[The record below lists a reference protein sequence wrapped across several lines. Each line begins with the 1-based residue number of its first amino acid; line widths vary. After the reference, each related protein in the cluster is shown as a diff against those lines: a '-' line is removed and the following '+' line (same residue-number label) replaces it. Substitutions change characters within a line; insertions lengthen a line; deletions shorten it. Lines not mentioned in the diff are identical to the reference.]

1 MRKLLVLSSMLLA
14 IGSYAQDI
22 KSIDD
27 ICDTTP
33 TQECKNNPQDIKLL
47 QQMLNSDKS
56 INVKLD
62 IDGKWGKETKQAV
75 IKFQKTHHISPT
87 EGYVGYKTKNAL
99 KKYAKYTNSSH
110 KKIKKY
116 TKQHNKKC
124 YRCYAEF
131 KQNVNLKKSY
141 AVYTDKKLLAKA
153 KRARKKLIVDVS
165 EQRVRLYVNG
175 KVALD
180 APCTTGARHKFE
192 PNTKIY
198 RDKHTPLGT
207 YRIKEKIADKRST
220 IFGDIY
226 KNGRRIYHGDR
237 RKYRGSWKGVKFV
250 GASLKHWMRLTSG
263 GIGLHASK
271 YVKRYPGTNGCIR
284 LPYNVAHTLFAKV
297 DKGTVVKVVR

>member
-1 MRKLLVLSSMLLA
+1 MKKIFILASMALTLN
-14 IGSYAQDI
+14 AQAQNI
-22 KSIDD
+22 TKISD

-33 TQECKNNPQDIKLL
+33 TQECKNDTKDIKLL
-47 QQMLNSDKS
+47 QQMLNQDKS
-56 INVKLD
+56 IHTKLD
-62 IDGKWGKETKQAV
+62 IDGKWGKKTKQAV
-75 IKFQKTHHISPT
+75 IKFQKQHHISPV
-87 EGYVGYKTKNAL
+87 EGYVGSKTKKAL
-99 KKYAKYTNSSH
+99 LRYTKHSS
-110 KKIKKY
+110 KKY
-116 TKQHNKKC
+116 TKKYKQVCYSC
-124 YRCYAEF
+124 YREF

-165 EQRVRLYVNG
+165 EQRVRLFVNG

-180 APCTTGARHKFE
+180 APCTTGAKHKFE

-198 RDKHTPLGT
+198 RDKHTPVGT
-207 YRIKEKIADKRST
+207 YKIKEKIADKRST

-226 KNGRRIYHGDR
+226 KNGRRVYHGDR
-237 RKYRGSWKGVKFV
+237 RKYRGSWKSARFV